1 LCSERALRAPG
12 VFRENPRLGLA
23 ADALGGAGAEGGIF
37 VAKNR
42 RKLFKRAR
50 RRYAVFKIVAMIF
63 IGI

>member
-1 LCSERALRAPG
+1 MKEP
-12 VFRENPRLGLA
+12 A